1 MKGKGMFNN
10 KRYYQVN
17 REERFY
23 CFLFA
28 HTLLAS
34 HQVRSEFARLV
45 ERRFKVILDP
55 DDLDV
60 YIEAAVL
67 RDFWHDLGDPNIYS
81 DKTHLRRREVLEA
94 ILNEFDV
101 PASTLEA
108 YDLFWTT
115 RKRNKLRSPGRW
127 NERVLKQNGLE
138 NIIPVKWA
146 FNAKPDI
153 VIVSGNNVLLIEAK
167 VESGEGRDGQ
177 SGYQQFENQQLVS
190 RLIKLLVPQFRN
202 STIANT
208 VLELKSVKGIS
219 WDKVVSIVRNSDVD
233 KFTKKCLSQIQ
244 RFNR

>member
-1 MKGKGMFNN
+1 MKGKRMFNN
-10 KRYYQVN
+10 KQYYEIN

-28 HTLLAS
+28 HALLSS
-34 HQVRSEFARLV
+34 HHVRSGFARLV

-55 DDLDV
+55 DDLEV
-60 YIEAAVL
+60 YVEAAVL
-67 RDFWHDLGDPNIYS
+67 RDFWHDLGDPNVYS
-81 DKTHLRRREVLEA
+81 DKTHLRRRKVLEA

-115 RKRNKLRSPGRW
+115 GERNKLWSPGRW
-127 NERVLKQNGLE
+127 SEGALKQNGLE

-153 VIVSGNNVLLIEAK
+153 MVFSGNNVLLIEAK

-233 KFTKKCLSQIQ
+233 KFTKNCLSQIQ